1 MTIKNEVYSDHLM
14 LNIDHSMLLVD
25 DQMTQYILVIKSLNA
40 QQELCILEV
49 YMSSPQ

>member
-25 DQMTQYILVIKSLNA
+25 DHTIYIGHKIFECSA